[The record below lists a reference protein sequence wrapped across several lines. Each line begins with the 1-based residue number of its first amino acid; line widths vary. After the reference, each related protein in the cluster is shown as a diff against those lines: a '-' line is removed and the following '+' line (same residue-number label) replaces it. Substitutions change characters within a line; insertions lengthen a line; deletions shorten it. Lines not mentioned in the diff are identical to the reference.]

1 MGNRVMSQQ
10 RLEEEYKG
18 FRIVVHRIGS
28 AGEYA
33 AYAIRPNTNTR
44 RLSAREFAGRGAK
57 KSAYNEIRA
66 MVDEATGPFT
76 VKLQE

>member
-1 MGNRVMSQQ
+1 MARQ

-28 AGEYA
+28 AGEYTA
-33 AYAIRPNTNTR
+33 FAIRLNTNTR

-66 MVDEATGPFT
+66 MVDEATCPLT
-76 VKLQE
+76 ETLQE

>member
-1 MGNRVMSQQ
+1 MARQ

-28 AGEYA
+28 AGEHTA
-33 AYAIRPNTNTR
+33 FAIRPNTKTR

-66 MVDEATGPFT
+66 MVDEATGPLT
-76 VKLQE
+76 ETLQE